1 MEERKARILDM
12 VIDAYIDAARAVPSA
27 AIAAQLGISSAT
39 VRHELSALEEEGYLH
54 QPHTSAGRLPTLK
67 GYRLYARKFIP
78 PQRLPEAQK
87 QYLLNRLQRVHGE
100 ALWQQ
105 VAHLSAQLSG
115 YAVVVSLP
123 ADDSLM
129 TLEVHLS
136 ALSSSRLLAMVV
148 LETGLIRQVMLE
160 LDPTPSDAALREA
173 ESRLRQLALSVRDMP
188 IALEDIAKRAEAD
201 VARTFRA
208 LARSWQAVHPPRIFT
223 EGLKNL
229 LAEPESSDP
238 NFVRSAFERLEQP
251 ARDSNHPNQHAI
263 SHADLEQA
271 LAIILEEAFALVSAR
286 LAVGTGQG
294 ELLLLGPTR
303 MRYPDALMVA
313 QGMSETV
320 ANTFS

>member
-12 VIDAYIDAARAVPSA
+12 VIDSYIDAARAVPSA
-27 AIAAQLGISSAT
+27 AIAAQLGVSSAT

-78 PQRLPEAQK
+78 PQRLPESQK
-87 QYLLNRLQRVHGE
+87 QYLLGRLQSVHGE

-105 VAHLSAQLSG
+105 VASLSAQMSG

-160 LDPTPSDAALREA
+160 LDPTPSDATLREA
-173 ESRLRQLALSVRDMP
+173 ESSLRQLALSVRDMP

-208 LARSWQAVHPPRIFT
+208 LASSWQAVQPPRIFT

-229 LAEPESSDP
+229 LTEPESSDP

-251 ARDSNHPNQHAI
+251 TRDSDPSQAVNNV
-263 SHADLEQA
+263 DLEQA

>member
-12 VIDAYIDAARAVPSA
+12 VIDSYIDAARAVPSA
-27 AIAAQLGISSAT
+27 AIAAQLGVSSAT

-78 PQRLPEAQK
+78 PQRLPESQK
-87 QYLLNRLQRVHGE
+87 QYLLGRLQSVHGE

-105 VAHLSAQLSG
+105 VASLSAQMSG

-160 LDPTPSDAALREA
+160 LDPTPSDAT
-173 ESRLRQLALSVRDMP
+173 LA
-188 IALEDIAKRAEAD
+188 
-201 VARTFRA
+201 
-208 LARSWQAVHPPRIFT
+208 
-223 EGLKNL
+223 
-229 LAEPESSDP
+229 
-238 NFVRSAFERLEQP
+238 
-251 ARDSNHPNQHAI
+251 
-263 SHADLEQA
+263 
-271 LAIILEEAFALVSAR
+271 
-286 LAVGTGQG
+286 
-294 ELLLLGPTR
+294 
-303 MRYPDALMVA
+303 
-313 QGMSETV
+313 
-320 ANTFS
+320 

>member
-12 VIDAYIDAARAVPSA
+12 VIDSYIDAARAVPSA
-27 AIAAQLGISSAT
+27 AIAAQLGVSSAT

-87 QYLLNRLQRVHGE
+87 QYLLSRLQCVHGE

-173 ESRLRQLALSVRDMP
+173 ESSLRQLALSVRDMP

-229 LAEPESSDP
+229 LTEPESSDP

-251 ARDSNHPNQHAI
+251 ARDTRQHTI

-271 LAIILEEAFALVSAR
+271 LAIVLEEAFALVSAR

-320 ANTFS
+320 ANAFS